1 MYVDNRPFTYSM
13 KIIVYIFC
21 CNIIPYKLFQEFFEK
36 KRYQNK
42 VKRFEKPSSPRKRK
56 LKLSTDL
63 LSLQAATFSAK
74 KFSTTG
80 KYIKSHVQGEFLKL
94 RILKNGGVEILYIKI

>member
-1 MYVDNRPFTYSM
+1 MRAAALRHRIYF
-13 KIIVYIFC
+13 FQ
-21 CNIIPYKLFQEFFEK
+21 PYRLYFSQEYFEK

-80 KYIKSHVQGEFLKL
+80 KCIEQGETTRKF
-94 RILKNGGVEILYIKI
+94 